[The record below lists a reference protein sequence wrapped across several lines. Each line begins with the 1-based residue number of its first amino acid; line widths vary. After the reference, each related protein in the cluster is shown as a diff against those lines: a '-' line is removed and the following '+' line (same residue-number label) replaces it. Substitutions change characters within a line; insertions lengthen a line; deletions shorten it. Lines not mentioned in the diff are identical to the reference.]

1 MYYLLLNANL
11 KTKEEKMK
19 RFITFKNLGIAFT
32 VAAFLL
38 VGCSGEKPKGKTG
51 LVNQV
56 VNDSVNKFVENI
68 VDASFSAAPVEVDT
82 EGTVSDVADMVI
94 LDSVL
99 YAVYDGGLVT
109 YDFRNKETSFIR
121 NGEKFNS
128 IARHNDRIFIG
139 GEKLYTVSGNN
150 LEPIDIVVEGTV
162 KSLYSDGDR
171 LFIGSDRG
179 LYAGSVP
186 GMERLMDDVS
196 VTAMVSDGHSLWVGT
211 DGQGLYR
218 WDGDIFQK
226 RYLLRDTSIFDNVYA
241 LDFNHDHLYVGAAT
255 GFFVFDGGRWE
266 QFTSN
271 DGLPDDN
278 VKTIDASSWL
288 VYIGTGEGVV
298 SYFDHNIIP
307 VKKFETTVAS
317 VLKSM
322 GGKLIVGTYGDGV
335 IMKAGSFVKTLVEPK
350 SERKEEIFSKSEDET
365 I

>member
-1 MYYLLLNANL
+1 
-11 KTKEEKMK
+11 MK

-51 LVNQV
+51 LVDKV
-56 VNDSVNKFVENI
+56 VSDSVNKFVEN
-68 VDASFSAAPVEVDT
+68 VVEASFSAAPVKVDT
-82 EGTVSDVADMVI
+82 DGAVSDVADMVI

-109 YDFRNKETSFIR
+109 YDFRSKESSFIR
-121 NGEKFNS
+121 NGEKFNT
-128 IARHNDRIFIG
+128 IARYNDQIFVG

-150 LEPIDIVVEGTV
+150 LEPTDFEVEGTV
-162 KSLYSDGDR
+162 RSLYSYDDR

-179 LYAGSVP
+179 LYAGSIP

-196 VTAMVSDGHSLWVGT
+196 VTAMVSDGNGLWVGT
-211 DGQGLYR
+211 VGQGLYR

-226 RYLLRDTSIFDNVYA
+226 RYLLRDTSIFDNVNA

-271 DGLPDDN
+271 DGLPGNN
-278 VKTIDASSWL
+278 VNTIDASSWV
-288 VYIGTGEGVV
+288 VYIGTDEGIV
-298 SYFDHNIIP
+298 SYFENSIIP
-307 VKKFETTVAS
+307 VKKFATTVAT